1 MASSTARRPTPPPAA
16 NGARLASPSSAVG
29 AGAPRRS
36 APMALAG
43 LTAVVLGALL
53 FAGLYVGLDRR
64 RSVLVVTRPVAA
76 GALITVQD
84 LDEAKASV
92 SPSMALSAG
101 RRGDVVGKAAATG
114 LAPGSLLA
122 PSQVGGSS
130 PLQRGEALVGLSL
143 KSGQFPAA
151 LRPGTRVQVVDVG
164 RPSGTA
170 DQTRPAIL
178 SEAAVVTAVGRP
190 EASTSTTPMSVSLPE
205 REAAAV
211 VAASAA
217 GRASLVVL
225 PAP

>member
-1 MASSTARRPTPPPAA
+1 MASSTTRRPTSPPAT
-16 NGARLASPSSAVG
+16 NDTRLSSPSSAVG

-76 GALITVQD
+76 GALITAQD

-101 RRGDVVGKAAATG
+101 RRRDVVGKAAATG
-114 LAPGSLLA
+114 LVPGSLLA

-130 PLQRGEALVGLSL
+130 ALQRGEALVGLSL

-170 DQTRPAIL
+170 DQTRPVVL

-190 EASTSTTPMSVSLPE
+190 ETTTSTTPMSVSLPE
-205 REAAAV
+205 REAAGV

-225 PAP
+225 TP

>member
-1 MASSTARRPTPPPAA
+1 MALSTSQRPAPAA
-16 NGARLASPSSAVG
+16 TNGARRSSPTSAG
-29 AGAPRRS
+29 AGAPKRS

-43 LTAVVLGALL
+43 LTAVVLGALV

-76 GALITVQD
+76 GALITAQD
-84 LDEAKASV
+84 LGEVKASV
-92 SPSMALSAG
+92 GPSMALPAG
-101 RRGDVVGKAAATG
+101 RRREVVGKSAATG

-130 PLQRGEALVGLSL
+130 ALQRGEALVGLSL

-170 DQTRPAIL
+170 DQTRPVVLA
-178 SEAAVVTAVGRP
+178 EAAVVTAVGRP
-190 EASTSTTPMSVSLPE
+190 EASSGSTPMSVSLPE

>member
-1 MASSTARRPTPPPAA
+1 MASSTTQRPTPPPAA
-16 NGARLASPSSAVG
+16 TNGAGLSSPSRVG

-76 GALITVQD
+76 GALITAQD

-101 RRGDVVGKAAATG
+101 RRRDVVGKAAATG

-122 PSQVGGSS
+122 PSQVGGTSA
-130 PLQRGEALVGLSL
+130 LQRGEALVGLAL

-170 DQTRPAIL
+170 EQTRPVVL

-190 EASTSTTPMSVSLPE
+190 EASNGTTSMSVSLPE
-205 REAAAV
+205 REAAGV

>member
-1 MASSTARRPTPPPAA
+1 MASSTTQRLASPPAT
-16 NGARLASPSSAVG
+16 NGARLPGPSSTVG
-29 AGAPRRS
+29 AGSPRRS

-64 RSVLVVTRPVAA
+64 RPVLVVTRPVAA
-76 GALITVQD
+76 GALITAED
-84 LDEAKASV
+84 LGEAKASV
-92 SPSMALSAG
+92 GPSMALSAS
-101 RRGDVVGKAAATG
+101 RRRDVVGKAAATG
-114 LAPGSLLA
+114 LVPGSLLA

-130 PLQRGEALVGLSL
+130 ALQRGEALVGLSL

-151 LRPGTRVQVVDVG
+151 LRPGARVQVVDVG

-170 DQTRPAIL
+170 DQTRPVVL
-178 SEAAVVTAVGRP
+178 SETAVVTAVGRP
-190 EASTSTTPMSVSLPE
+190 EASTGATPMSVSLPE